1 MKRTD
6 KWLKMLKECNKWFPT
21 GARYHE
27 KMVGRVWKVTQIQG
41 YETLTPKKYSGSPGQ
56 FTRHCLVYLAWYQ
69 QIKERTKGQV
79 WGNEV
84 IKIIGRIYSKC
95 ILILRKMGRK
105 HSPDI
110 RQIDLDVNRTYRDH
124 IMFRARYNSRQQDL
138 FHVLSAYSV
147 YNTEV

>member
-1 MKRTD
+1 M
-6 KWLKMLKECNKWFPT
+6 
-21 GARYHE
+21 
-27 KMVGRVWKVTQIQG
+27 
-41 YETLTPKKYSGSPGQ
+41 
-56 FTRHCLVYLAWYQ
+56 
-69 QIKERTKGQV
+69 
-79 WGNEV
+79 
-84 IKIIGRIYSKC
+84 GRIYSKC